1 MNHYVN
7 LSRPPIHLA
16 PLRRVDREADKR
28 LRRLTG
34 AVKEW
39 IEEDYGPEVKGRYGE
54 PCPRCSQTRIL
65 FVPGREWW
73 RCCGL
78 RVNGSLPGI
87 TVPSDQ

>member
-1 MNHYVN
+1 MWPEMKNYVN
-7 LSRPPIHLA
+7 LGRPPIHLA
-16 PLRRVDREADKR
+16 PLRRADREADKR
-28 LRRLTG
+28 LRRLTR

-39 IEEDYGPEVKGRYGE
+39 IEEDYGPDVKGRYGD

-78 RVNGSLPGI
+78 RVNGVSSL
-87 TVPSDQ
+87 